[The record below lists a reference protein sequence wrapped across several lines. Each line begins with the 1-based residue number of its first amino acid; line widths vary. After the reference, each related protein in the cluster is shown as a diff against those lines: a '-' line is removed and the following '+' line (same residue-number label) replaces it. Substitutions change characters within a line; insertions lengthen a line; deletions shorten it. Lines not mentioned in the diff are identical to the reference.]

1 MPSPLAASVSSSVK
15 WTGHPD
21 GYGPAAVQGQRTT
34 PSVAGKD
41 NARLHTGE
49 EAGPGFGD
57 PDSDLTSLGGGGE
70 DRGTGKGAD
79 GSRGGGVAL
88 DPEHVSSVP
97 G

>member
-1 MPSPLAASVSSSVK
+1 MK

-21 GYGPAAVQGQRTT
+21 GYGPAAVKGQHTP
-34 PSVAGKD
+34 PSVAGKE
-41 NARLHTGE
+41 HTGK
-49 EAGPGFGD
+49 EAGPGLGD
-57 PDSDLTSLGGGGE
+57 PGSDLTSLGGGGE